1 MPLMLLALVLI
12 CIIGC
17 GPRYV
22 VTDGDETTTVKKS
35 VLDDLYRDASACADA
50 LEACQGGKK

>member
-12 CIIGC
+12 CTTGC

-22 VTDGDETTTVKKS
+22 VTNGEETITVKKS

-50 LEACQGGKK
+50 LDACRAGK